1 VEDTVTN
8 TAAETQVAPQN
19 TTTEQAAP
27 QATTTTTETAAGTV
41 DTETTATPEST
52 SAAPT
57 ETSTE
62 EQGSETATP
71 QAVAPAP
78 KKSIEDILKENGYE
92 EELQVLQNAKQQKQ
106 KEAEEAEKPFS
117 ETKEWAALIDFS
129 AKNKLANADD
139 FIEHKKINAESNQTL
154 AFEKFKSEFVAPEGS
169 EELEASELNELI
181 TEQFNEKFFINSENE
196 ALKKI
201 GEKEL
206 ESFANEVRKPIN
218 EKIAVAQNR
227 FATTAMYQQH
237 QKALT
242 EFNKNPQT
250 ITTKFKDDAGN
261 EIELSVDITPTLE
274 QAEVDTYLKSEEA
287 SPVLKMIFESFT
299 KDREQGDKGYGAVL
313 SYLHQ
318 QKSKDIIS
326 QKIAEKAYEKGL
338 EKAKGLA
345 AGAKKPFNSKEN
357 ATPETTS
364 EEKPLRQYSGGKFA

>member
-1 VEDTVTN
+1 
-8 TAAETQVAPQN
+8 
-19 TTTEQAAP
+19 
-27 QATTTTTETAAGTV
+27 
-41 DTETTATPEST
+41 
-52 SAAPT
+52 
-57 ETSTE
+57 
-62 EQGSETATP
+62 
-71 QAVAPAP
+71 
-78 KKSIEDILKENGYE
+78 
-92 EELQVLQNAKQQKQ
+92 
-106 KEAEEAEKPFS
+106 
-117 ETKEWAALIDFS
+117 
-129 AKNKLANADD
+129 
-139 FIEHKKINAESNQTL
+139 
-154 AFEKFKSEFVAPEGS
+154 
-169 EELEASELNELI
+169 
-181 TEQFNEKFFINSENE
+181 
-196 ALKKI
+196 
-201 GEKEL
+201 
-206 ESFANEVRKPIN
+206 
-218 EKIAVAQNR
+218 
-227 FATTAMYQQH
+227 MYQQH

>member
-154 AFEKFKSEFVAPEGS
+154 AFEKLLQKDYLMEGMGI
-169 EELEASELNELI
+169 A
-181 TEQFNEKFFINSENE
+181 FF
-196 ALKKI
+196 A
-201 GEKEL
+201 
-206 ESFANEVRKPIN
+206 
-218 EKIAVAQNR
+218 
-227 FATTAMYQQH
+227 
-237 QKALT
+237 
-242 EFNKNPQT
+242 
-250 ITTKFKDDAGN
+250 
-261 EIELSVDITPTLE
+261 
-274 QAEVDTYLKSEEA
+274 
-287 SPVLKMIFESFT
+287 
-299 KDREQGDKGYGAVL
+299 
-313 SYLHQ
+313 
-318 QKSKDIIS
+318 
-326 QKIAEKAYEKGL
+326 
-338 EKAKGLA
+338 
-345 AGAKKPFNSKEN
+345 
-357 ATPETTS
+357 
-364 EEKPLRQYSGGKFA
+364 